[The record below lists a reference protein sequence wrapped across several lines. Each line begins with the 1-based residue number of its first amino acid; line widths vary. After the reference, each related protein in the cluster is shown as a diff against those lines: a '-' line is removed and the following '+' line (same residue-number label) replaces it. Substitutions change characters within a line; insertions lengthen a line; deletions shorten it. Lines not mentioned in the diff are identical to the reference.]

1 MKQKIKLSIKRM
13 SKIKIQLS
21 VLDWLIEILSW
32 IFMSVIWI
40 VTIFCYSKLPDIIAV
55 HYDSAGK
62 ADGFG
67 GKENIFT
74 LPILAAILFAGLTI
88 LNKYPRIFNYP
99 VKITSENALKRF
111 KDATRLVRYL
121 KFIAAAVFAYFIL
134 KTTRYTFD
142 ITGITHELG
151 IWFYIAAGILI
162 LPLIYYSIRTFSSK

>member
-1 MKQKIKLSIKRM
+1 M

-21 VLDWLIEILSW
+21 VLDWLIEIISW

-40 VTIFCYSKLPDIIAV
+40 AAILCYSKLPDVIPV
-55 HYDSAGK
+55 HYNAFGK

-121 KFIAAAVFAYFIL
+121 KLIAAAVFAYFIL
-134 KTTRYTFD
+134 KTTRYTFN
-142 ITGITHELG
+142 IPGITHALG
-151 IWFYIAAGILI
+151 IWFYMAAGMLI
-162 LPLIYYSIRTFSSK
+162 FPLIYYSIRTFSSK